1 MMRRQLPAFTAL
13 LLGTASPLLAQE
25 HGGGGGGLLSP
36 EPGLIIWTIIIFA
49 IVLGVLGKFAYP
61 KILGAVEAREE
72 HLRELIEGAERDRA
86 EAARLRAEQEAA
98 MAQARQHAQEAV
110 AEGRAFGEK
119 EGERII
125 AEAQHERAEILVRA
139 EREIAAERAAA
150 MEQVRRDAA
159 DLAIAAAEKLVRRT
173 LSSEDDRRIVSE
185 YLASVEP
192 RGTAA
197 AGV

>member
-86 EAARLRAEQEAA
+86 EAARLRAEQEAE